1 MRREEFADVVKLIEN
16 YWGDSFDQKKI
27 DDWYDIFQ
35 DFKVQGLL
43 KTIRELA
50 REQKF
55 SPRISDIIGKYNE
68 LRNRQ
73 MKEIREKQVEE
84 QQRLTAGQ
92 AECDLCRNSGWVMVW
107 LEGYQYS
114 VRCICSHGRDL
125 NRFSQPQLDRRV
137 KHINHMGK
145 EEDIYIPTVQEA
157 LTPESFAIFRAEKIA
172 KAREAKES
180 AEKERRLLEEAK
192 KKIGVTNGR

>member
-1 MRREEFADVVKLIEN
+1 MRQDEFRDVTKLIEN
-16 YWGDSFDQKKI
+16 YWGDSFDQKKT

-50 REQKF
+50 KEQKF

-73 MKEIREKQVEE
+73 MKEIREKQQEE
-84 QQRLTAGQ
+84 TRRLVAGQ
-92 AECDLCRNSGWVMVW
+92 EQCPLCNNSGFCLVW
-107 LEGYQYS
+107 IEGYQYS
-114 VRCICSHGRDL
+114 VRCTCGHGRDL
-125 NRFSQPQLDRRV
+125 NRFSQPQVDRRV

-172 KAREAKES
+172 ARKEAKEK

-192 KKIGVTNGR
+192 KKIGAVQ

>member
-1 MRREEFADVVKLIEN
+1 MRQDEFRDVVKLIEN
-16 YWGDSFDQKKI
+16 YWGDSFDQKKT

-50 REQKF
+50 KEQKF
-55 SPRISDIIGKYNE
+55 SPRISDIISKYNE

-73 MKEIREKQVEE
+73 IRELREKQQEE
-84 QQRLTAGQ
+84 TKKLTEGQ
-92 AECDLCRNSGWVMVW
+92 TRCDLCRNSGWCMVHID
-107 LEGYQYS
+107 GYDYA

-125 NRFSQPQLDRRV
+125 NRFSQPQIDRRV

-172 KAREAKES
+172 ARKEAKEK

-192 KKIGVTNGR
+192 KKIGAVQ